1 MPRQGPASGH
11 LGLSRWWTSQVGVE
25 STFLNVMQEDKT
37 DVLKGRKENVF
48 IRLKDQ
54 ECKVATVFYDDME

>member
-1 MPRQGPASGH
+1 M
-11 LGLSRWWTSQVGVE
+11 GVE